1 MAVRK
6 VAIITGVVG
15 LLAIIMAI
23 ITYEII
29 LPEAIG
35 KRYITELYSSAERLR
50 TDFEN
55 LSGGTDTP
63 LLKNPSAPI
72 DERKS
77 GTVMLKKTI
86 ADSQKHLVD
95 LQKKAQALQTLPYSG
110 YTSTYMQ
117 ALALKV
123 RSERAALQAEDT
135 LNEFSAIITFLD
147 SYTSTIDTTKI
158 AIDRFNQTTDLTQLA
173 GQGEAQRQTAEQI
186 RQDVAKIQQ
195 LTSPEEFEPVKSAT
209 MQTLLQAA
217 DGFDELANGLD
228 LGAEVLIDQAAQ
240 KIESAGLQL
249 ETNDTS
255 SYIGVTNQSRSIRSV
270 YELNEKLDLILP

>member
-35 KRYITELYSSAERLR
+35 KRYITELYSSAKQLR

-77 GTVMLKKTI
+77 GTIMLKKTI
-86 ADSQKHLVD
+86 ADSKKHLVD

>member
-29 LPEAIG
+29 LPETMG

-110 YTSTYMQ
+110 YTSTYME

-123 RSERAALQAEDT
+123 RSERAAL
-135 LNEFSAIITFLD
+135 
-147 SYTSTIDTTKI
+147 
-158 AIDRFNQTTDLTQLA
+158 LA
-173 GQGEAQRQTAEQI
+173 
-186 RQDVAKIQQ
+186 
-195 LTSPEEFEPVKSAT
+195 
-209 MQTLLQAA
+209 
-217 DGFDELANGLD
+217 
-228 LGAEVLIDQAAQ
+228 
-240 KIESAGLQL
+240 
-249 ETNDTS
+249 
-255 SYIGVTNQSRSIRSV
+255 
-270 YELNEKLDLILP
+270 